1 MKAVLSTSAGIL
13 HTLTDGP
20 RYGRD
25 LIRLLSA
32 RAQGTLHPRPGTV
45 YRAFE
50 SLVRN
55 GYVRSWTV
63 VPGGRRGARSRRYY
77 ELTSKG
83 IALAE
88 EQREA
93 MAHLLGFPA
102 PLHSMA
108 EAALMGARL
117 RRAAEVSAFTLKL
130 QQGVQRASKRQ
141 S

>member
-25 LIRLLSA
+25 LIRLLST

-63 VPGGRRGARSRRYY
+63 VPGGRPGARSRKYY

-93 MAHLLGFPA
+93 MPTCSDF
-102 PLHSMA
+102 
-108 EAALMGARL
+108 R
-117 RRAAEVSAFTLKL
+117 RRAFEGRGQPMSAHCARPRSVPSRSSSSRGT
-130 QQGVQRASKRQ
+130 GVGAAP
-141 S
+141 